1 MPNLIICDA
10 SPLILLA
17 KIDCLDLIDKILEG
31 EIMVLQV
38 IVDEVCSD
46 SAGDVERI
54 RLNRFVKTVKVVDFV
69 DTEYPSTTLSQNDRS
84 VLNWAIQNQPDWL
97 IADEK
102 LLRRVAKEEGLQVI
116 GTLGLLVAGYRKG
129 FLSKNE
135 VKAKLDELIT
145 AHKCR
150 ISVGLYQ
157 KILQEMDV

>member
-1 MPNLIICDA
+1 MSNLIICDA

-17 KIDCLDLIDKILEG
+17 KIDYLDLIDKVLEG

-69 DTEYPSTTLSQNDRS
+69 DPEYPSTTLSQNDRS

-102 LLRRVAKEEGLQVI
+102 LLRRIAKEEGLQVI
-116 GTLGLLVAGYRKG
+116 GTIGLLVAGYRKS
-129 FLSKNE
+129 FLSKAQ
-135 VKAKLDELIT
+135 VKAKIDELIT
-145 AHKCR
+145 VHKYR